1 MKKYILP
8 FLGVIIF
15 ITVYVFIFIAAY
27 RLTDSWKM
35 SLSLL
40 GVLTL
45 YIIWVIGIESGGFIK
60 SSKKNIEEKFN
71 SIKREHI
78 KKTENN
84 PTIR

>member
-8 FLGVIIF
+8 VLGVIIF
-15 ITVYVFIFIAAY
+15 IATYVFIFIAAY

-35 SLSLL
+35 SLTLL
-40 GVLTL
+40 GALTL

-60 SSKKNIEEKFN
+60 PNKE
-71 SIKREHI
+71 SIKKRSDSIKEEHI